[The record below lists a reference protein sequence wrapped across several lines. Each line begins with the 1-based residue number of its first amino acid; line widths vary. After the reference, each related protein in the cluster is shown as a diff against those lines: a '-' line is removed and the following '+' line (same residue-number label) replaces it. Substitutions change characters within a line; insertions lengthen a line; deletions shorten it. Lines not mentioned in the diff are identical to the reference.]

1 MSSRLL
7 SRTTRRSHLVRRLA
21 ATTAASALLA
31 LGVLAACSDAEPA
44 APAKPRTVYGP
55 AQNLGSGTARVF
67 VTLGNANRPVSV
79 GVALSESA
87 LTNLPMTPMPGMPS
101 AAMLML
107 ALPAEA
113 SATGFDHV
121 MLDWNP
127 QGHEPEHVYTLPHFD
142 FHFYTVTQ
150 AEQMAILPSDPQFAA
165 KAAKLP
171 AADLRPAGYADAATL
186 AGAPAA
192 AATVPAMGL
201 HWLATD
207 AHELHGQTF
216 TQTFIYGSYDG
227 HFIFIEPMITK
238 AFIESVKTMPNASIM
253 TPVGLPAKYE
263 RPGYAPTQYGIVW
276 DAAAKEYRIVL
287 DGLTQH

>member
-1 MSSRLL
+1 MTSPRFAPS
-7 SRTTRRSHLVRRLA
+7 TRRSHLARRLA
-21 ATTAASALLA
+21 ATTPASALLA
-31 LGVLAACSDAEPA
+31 LGVLAACSDDEPI
-44 APAKPRTVYGP
+44 APAKPHMVYGP

-67 VTLGNANRPVSV
+67 VALDDTNRPASL

-87 LTNLPMTPMPGMPS
+87 LTNLPQTPMPGTPS

-142 FHFYTVTQ
+142 FHYYTVSQ

-171 AADLRPAGYADAATL
+171 AADLRPTGYADAATL

-192 AATVPAMGL
+192 AVTVPAMGL
-201 HWLATD
+201 HWLAVD

-227 HFIFIEPMITK
+227 RFIFVEPMITK
-238 AFIESVKTMPNASIM
+238 AFIESVKTMPNASIV
-253 TPVGLPAKYE
+253 TPVGLPAKYD
-263 RPGYAPTQYGIVW
+263 RAGYAPTQYAIVW

-287 DGLTQH
+287 DALTQH